1 VHSSCA
7 GVPYRPL
14 VERAGDFAPADSHR
28 AMKACERGRR
38 ASEKIPAKV
47 GIFFFNRGNGPRRP
61 RGNPLAKFWRLLR
74 RWDGTRRS
82 ALPLRSWRTRGQTAA
97 GPGRDTLFHRE
108 QLGETGRHSYDGRGR
123 DRDGDSTLVGQTL
136 STTGTGGG
144 TGQVVPPSV
153 CRRIGL
159 SARDSAKPNR
169 REG

>member
-1 VHSSCA
+1 MHSSCA

-28 AMKACERGRR
+28 AMKACERGPRR
-38 ASEKIPAKV
+38 V
-47 GIFFFNRGNGPRRP
+47 GKDPRQGGDLFFNRGNGPRRP
-61 RGNPLAKFWRLLR
+61 RGNPLAKFWRMLR

-82 ALPLRSWRTRGQTAA
+82 AILLRSGRTRRKTAA

-108 QLGETGRHSYDGRGR
+108 KLGETGPHSYDGRGR